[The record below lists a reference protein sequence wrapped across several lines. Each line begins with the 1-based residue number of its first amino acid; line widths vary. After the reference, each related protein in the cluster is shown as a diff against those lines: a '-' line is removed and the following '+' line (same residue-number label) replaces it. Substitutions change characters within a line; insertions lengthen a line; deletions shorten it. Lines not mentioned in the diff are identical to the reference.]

1 MIGNTS
7 VTSLELELNL
17 DEVQILLDY
26 IFSVKMNSMFL
37 VSSHE

>member
-37 VSSHE
+37 VSSQE